1 MSETQYIPHNSALG
15 TSAVTGLLF
24 PPQLQAIRLIAPR
37 DMEKVFGPGIDVD
50 IPSKGYT
57 DPEWYFKT
65 SDGNIFGIGWRHGL
79 VRLRGRGKRGT
90 KKNHLQ
96 LRHPSQAQAT
106 AFVEF
111 LMTSLGG
118 NK

>member
-1 MSETQYIPHNSALG
+1 MLETQYNPHDSALG
-15 TSAVTGLLF
+15 TSGVTGLLF
-24 PPQLQAIRLIAPR
+24 PPQLQAIRMIAPR
-37 DMEKVFGPGIDVD
+37 DMEKVFGPGIKVD
-50 IPSKGYT
+50 MPQGGMRG
-57 DPEWYFKT
+57 WYFKT
-65 SDGNIFGIGWRHGL
+65 SDGNIFGIGWRRGE
-79 VRLRGRGKRGT
+79 VRLRARGKRGT

-111 LMTSLGG
+111 LMTSLGD